1 MASMREMTGENPN
14 MNPSANSSN
23 SAEIE
28 GIAAAW
34 FAKRESG
41 EWSAADQAQLDT
53 WLDSSTAHRIAFIRI
68 MTAWERSGRLNALGA
83 GVPRGIIPP
92 RDAWGFAPSK
102 SPASTAPPDRVESLA
117 GADPAAAPSM
127 ANIPEARTASSRF
140 ARALRFPPRMLQ
152 FSPRLRAIFASLLVG
167 TAAGTIWYFSTGHAN
182 SYRTPIGAVATVPL
196 SDGSKVTLNTDTRI
210 RVELDT
216 TMRRVK
222 LDQGE
227 AFFDVSKD
235 AARPFVVEIADK
247 RVIAVGT
254 QFSVRR
260 DDNDIRVLVTEGR
273 VWIERRG
280 MATKAAQTQLAAGS
294 EARTL
299 QTAVLI
305 DQPAPAQVEQ
315 LLSWRSGHIVF
326 RDTTLADAVADFNRY
341 SARKI
346 FIEDPAIAGIRIG
359 GNFRSGDT
367 DAFLWLLQSGFP
379 INVEQRSDRIILTKR

>member
-1 MASMREMTGENPN
+1 MREMTGENPN

-41 EWSAADQAQLDT
+41 EWSAVDQAQLDI

-68 MTAWERSGRLNALGA
+68 ITAWERSGRLNALGA

-102 SPASTAPPDRVESLA
+102 SPASTAPPEWAESLA
-117 GADPAAAPSM
+117 GPDPAAAPSM

-140 ARALRFPPRMLQ
+140 ARVLRFSPRILQ
-152 FSPRLRAIFASLLVG
+152 LPPRLRAIAAALLVG
-167 TAAGTIWYFSTGHAN
+167 TAAGTVWYFSTDHAN

-227 AFFDVSKD
+227 AFFEVSKD
-235 AARPFVVEIADK
+235 AVRPFVVEIADK

-260 DDNDIRVLVTEGR
+260 DDNDIRVLVTEGS
-273 VWIERRG
+273 VWIERGG

-315 LLSWRSGHIVF
+315 LLSWRGGYIVF

-346 FIEDPAIAGIRIG
+346 FIDDPAIAGIRIG

-379 INVEQRSDRIILTKR
+379 ISVEQRSDRIILTKR